1 MGEERDDIKMKRKFD
16 LVAIDVDGTLLD
28 ESHRLRP
35 AVIEAVREA
44 AASGAEIVLA
54 TGRGPSNSIPLLE
67 EIGLK
72 GTLITHNGAATVES
86 EGRRVLHSFSI
97 PVDAVGRYIVWCRE
111 HGVHFDLNTAFD
123 LYVESVTPEAEEMY
137 GHYRI
142 EPIRRLPDD
151 PLPPDLVKFTAFGS
165 KELMD
170 RVQREWET
178 WDSPLKRIRSGDWF
192 IDVQQAG
199 VSKGAALRELAA
211 LRGIDRS
218 RILAIGNYYNDIDML
233 RFAGFGV
240 AMGNSP
246 DEVKAA
252 ADAVTRSNDED
263 GVAHAIYRFM
273 LGTASEDH

>member
-1 MGEERDDIKMKRKFD
+1 MTQRKFD
-16 LVAIDVDGTLLD
+16 LIAIDVDGTLLN
-28 ESHRLRP
+28 EEHRLAP

-67 EIGLK
+67 EIGLS

-86 EGRRVLHSFSI
+86 AGRRVLHSFAI
-97 PVDAVGRYIVWCRE
+97 PTDAIGRYIVWCRE
-111 HGVHFDLNTAFD
+111 NGVHFDLNTAFD

-142 EPIRRLPDD
+142 EPIRRRPED

-170 RVQREWET
+170 RVQREWEA
-178 WDSPLKRIRSGDWF
+178 WDSPLRRIRSGDWF
-192 IDVQQAG
+192 IDVQQAD
-199 VSKGAALRELAA
+199 VSKGSALRHLAA
-211 LRGIDRS
+211 IRGIDRS
-218 RILAIGNYYNDIDML
+218 RVMAIGNYFNDIDML

-252 ADAVTRSNDED
+252 ADAVTLPNSED
-263 GVAHAIYRFM
+263 GVAHAIRRYALDMAPR
-273 LGTASEDH
+273 GA

>member
-1 MGEERDDIKMKRKFD
+1 MAKRKFD
-16 LVAIDVDGTLLD
+16 LIALDVDGTLLN
-28 ESHRLRP
+28 EEHRLTP

-67 EIGLK
+67 EIGLS

-86 EGRRVLHSFSI
+86 AGRKVLHNFGI
-97 PVDAVGRYIVWCRE
+97 PLDAIERYIVWCRE
-111 HGVHFDLNTAFD
+111 NGVHFDLNTAFD
-123 LYVESVTPEAEEMY
+123 LYIESVTPEAEDMY
-137 GHYRI
+137 VHYRI

-170 RVQREWET
+170 RVQREWEA
-178 WDSPLKRIRSGDWF
+178 WDSPLRRIRSGDWF
-192 IDVQQAG
+192 IDVQHADVG
-199 VSKGAALRELAA
+199 KGSALRHLAA
-211 LRGIDRS
+211 LRGIDRT

-233 RFAGFGV
+233 RFAGFGI

-252 ADAVTRSNDED
+252 ADAVTLANDED
-263 GVAHAIYRFM
+263 GVAHAIRRYA
-273 LGTASEDH
+273 LEQAS

>member
-1 MGEERDDIKMKRKFD
+1 
-16 LVAIDVDGTLLD
+16 
-28 ESHRLRP
+28 
-35 AVIEAVREA
+35 VREA

-67 EIGLK
+67 EIGLT

-86 EGRRVLHSFSI
+86 EGRRVLHSFGI
-97 PVDAVGRYIVWCRE
+97 PSGAIERYIVWCRE
-111 HGVHFDLNTAFD
+111 RGVHFDLNTAFD
-123 LYVESVTPEAEEMY
+123 LYIESVTPEAEEMY

-142 EPIRRLPDD
+142 EPIRRRPED

-170 RVQREWET
+170 RVQREWEA
-178 WDSPLKRIRSGDWF
+178 WESPLRRIRSGDGF
-192 IDVQQAG
+192 IDVQQSA
-199 VSKGAALRELAA
+199 VSKGSALKHLAE
-211 LRGIDRS
+211 LRGVDRS

-252 ADAVTRSNDED
+252 ADAVTLPNDAD
-263 GVAHAIYRFM
+263 GVAHAIRRYVFES
-273 LGTASEDH
+273 ASTDV

>member
-1 MGEERDDIKMKRKFD
+1 MTRRFD
-16 LVAIDVDGTLLD
+16 LIAIDVDGTLLNGN
-28 ESHRLRP
+28 HRLTR

-54 TGRGPSNSIPLLE
+54 TGRGPTNSIPLLE
-67 EIGLK
+67 EIGLQ

-97 PVDAVGRYIVWCRE
+97 PPGAMERYIVYCRE
-111 HGVHFDLNTAFD
+111 NGVHFDLNTAFEM
-123 LYVESVTPEAEEMY
+123 YCESSTPEADEMY
-137 GHYRI
+137 GHYRVM
-142 EPIRRLPDD
+142 PIRRLPDD

-170 RVQREWET
+170 RVQREWEA

-192 IDVQQAG
+192 IDVQQAD
-199 VSKGAALRELAA
+199 VNKGSALRRLAA

-218 RILAIGNYYNDIDML
+218 RIMAVGNYYNDIDML
-233 RFAGFGV
+233 RFAGLGI

-246 DEVKAA
+246 DEVKRA
-252 ADAVTRSNDED
+252 ADAVTLTNDED
-263 GVAHAIYRFM
+263 GVAHAIRRYA
-273 LGTASEDH
+273 LESASQGA